1 MNKNAFC
8 VNQLNLDNNNWNKLV
23 LIWLQNKSV
32 KVYTNVLQ
40 LK

>member
-8 VNQLNLDNNNWNKLV
+8 VNQLNLDNNKWNKLV

-32 KVYTNVLQ
+32 KVDTNVLQ